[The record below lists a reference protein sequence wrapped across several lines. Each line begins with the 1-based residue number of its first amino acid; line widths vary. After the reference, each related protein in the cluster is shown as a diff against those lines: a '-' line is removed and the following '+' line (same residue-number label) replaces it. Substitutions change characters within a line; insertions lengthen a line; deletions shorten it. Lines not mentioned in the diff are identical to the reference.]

1 MDNLSSRKSFY
12 MGDEKS
18 NPKPKKKRKWL
29 RIILIILGVFFI
41 AGGVVA
47 FKTGYILN
55 KVSTKGGLF
64 SSLIHS
70 VPGVG
75 DTVKGES
82 EGRINILLLGM
93 RGENVA
99 GGGLLAD
106 TIMVVSIKPAENKA
120 SIVSIPRDLY
130 VEMPGTENRE
140 KINAVYAHGME
151 RGKEGGIEDMERVVG
166 EITGLTIHYG
176 VSINFQGFIDLV
188 NAVGGIEVTLNKPF
202 TELEQF
208 SQEHVCD
215 GDKGGVFTTP
225 TGEYEYKKNEKGK
238 IVAQYPLCTNSSPEC
253 GGDFSLPA
261 GVNKLDGEKA
271 LCYARARYQSNDFER
286 AKRQQLVIQ
295 SIKDKAVSVGTLSD
309 FSKVNAIL
317 DALGDNVRTDLQ
329 AWEMKK
335 MFSIYQGMQNP
346 QIVQR
351 VLEDSEEGLLYAPE
365 NTNGAGYILLPRGDN
380 YDRIKNMF
388 ENVFTLGSQSDAK
401 PK

>member
-1 MDNLSSRKSFY
+1 MR
-12 MGDEKS
+12 DEKNNS
-18 NPKPKKKRKWL
+18 KLKKKRKWL
-29 RIILIILGVFFI
+29 RITLIVLGVFFI
-41 AGGVVA
+41 AGGIVA

-64 SSLIHS
+64 SSLVHS

-75 DTVKGES
+75 DTLEGEKD
-82 EGRINILLLGM
+82 GRINILLLGM
-93 RGENVA
+93 RGENVT

-106 TIMVVSIKPAENKA
+106 TIMVASIKPEENKA

-130 VEMPGTENRE
+130 VKMPGTENRE

-188 NAVGGIEVTLNKPF
+188 NAIGGIEITLDKPF

-208 SQEHVCD
+208 SQVHVCD
-215 GDKGGVFTTP
+215 GDKGGVFTNP

-253 GGDFSLPA
+253 GGDFALPA
-261 GVNKLDGEKA
+261 GINKLDGEKA
-271 LCYARARYQSNDFER
+271 LCYARARYQSSDFER

-295 SIKDKAVSVGTLSD
+295 KIKDKAVSVGTLGD

-335 MFSIYQGMQNP
+335 LFSIYQGMQNP
-346 QIVQR
+346 QIIQR
-351 VLEDSEEGLLYAPE
+351 VLEDSEEGLLYHPE
-365 NTNGAGYILLPRGDN
+365 ESNGAGYILLPRGDN

-388 ENVFTLGSQSDAK
+388 ENVFTIGSQSDAK